1 MKMSRQARRD
11 EQRKQEKAD
20 RQLAKQLELSDFTYE
35 ATDENMTFSAMGS
48 QLVDF
53 IRVVGL
59 PKFLKE
65 HISIE
70 KRKSPYPPEKLSQL
84 LILQN
89 ILGYNRIE
97 GSRILNQDTVLKEK
111 LDIADY
117 PDPETFRDEQIGRA
131 HV

>member
-1 MKMSRQARRD
+1 MKMSRQVRRA
-11 EQRKQEKAD
+11 EERKQEKED
-20 RQLAKQLELSDFTYE
+20 RKLARQLELSDFTYE
-35 ATDENMTFSAMGS
+35 ATDENMTYSAMGP

-70 KRKSPYPPEKLSQL
+70 KRKSPYPPEKLAQL
-84 LILQN
+84 LVMQN

-97 GSRILNQDTVLKEK
+97 GSRVLNRIFPLASSITS
-111 LDIADY
+111 
-117 PDPETFRDEQIGRA
+117 R
-131 HV
+131 